1 LAVEAVVI
9 VPIAMMIVLL
19 VVQLCLWA
27 HASTLVQEAATVG
40 EQSASALG
48 GSPTTGQIEARR
60 QLSTTAQNL
69 VIDPSVQSQ
78 TLAGGVVEIR
88 VSGVTESIIP
98 WIHLPVSATRVGLSQ
113 EFRES
118 G

>member
-1 LAVEAVVI
+1 VVL

-27 HASTLVQEAATVG
+27 HASTLAQEAATVG
-40 EQSASALG
+40 EQSASAMG
-48 GSPTTGQIEARR
+48 GSPATGQMEARQ
-60 QLSTTAQNL
+60 QLSATARNL
-69 VIDPSVQSQ
+69 VIDPSVQAQ
-78 TLAGGVVEIR
+78 TLAGGIVEIK
-88 VSGVTESIIP
+88 VSGVSESIIP